1 VLCNGVVR
9 ADTWLEVFVN
19 EMSVDAVAI
28 SGLHKSYRK
37 NYRSKPRPALD
48 GLELH
53 IAAGGRVHGF
63 LGPNGSGKTTTLRVL
78 LGLVQPDAGE
88 VRILGHRVPRELP
101 VAIARVGSLVEEP
114 KFFGAFTGRRNL
126 ELLADFADLPRTR
139 VDAVLDTVGLA
150 DRADERVKGYSLG
163 MRQRLGI
170 AAALLKSPTLL
181 ILDEP
186 SNGLDPAGIREIRTL
201 LRQLADDG
209 VTVVLSSHLLAE
221 VQQICDEVTII
232 SHGRVVR
239 TGPVTEVLAPDGSA
253 GRLRVGLDDL
263 ATGLQVLRAAGL
275 SVRRD
280 GAGLL
285 VEGVDSPTI
294 VTRLLAEQGLYVSEL
309 HTETADLEEVF
320 LSLTEDAAALGV
332 TTPEASA

>member
-1 VLCNGVVR
+1 
-9 ADTWLEVFVN
+9 
-19 EMSVDAVAI
+19 
-28 SGLHKSYRK
+28 
-37 NYRSKPRPALD
+37 
-48 GLELH
+48 
-53 IAAGGRVHGF
+53 
-63 LGPNGSGKTTTLRVL
+63 
-78 LGLVQPDAGE
+78 
-88 VRILGHRVPRELP
+88 
-101 VAIARVGSLVEEP
+101 
-114 KFFGAFTGRRNL
+114 
-126 ELLADFADLPRTR
+126 
-139 VDAVLDTVGLA
+139 
-150 DRADERVKGYSLG
+150 

>member
-1 VLCNGVVR
+1 
-9 ADTWLEVFVN
+9 
-19 EMSVDAVAI
+19 VDQIAAAVEI
-28 SGLHKSYRK
+28 TGLHKSYRK
-37 NYRSKPRPALD
+37 NFRSKPRPALD
-48 GLELH
+48 GLDLH

-78 LGLVQPDAGE
+78 LGLVQSDAGE
-88 VRILGHRVPRELP
+88 VRILGHQVPGELP
-101 VAIARVGSLVEEP
+101 AAISRIGSLVEEP
-114 KFFGAFTGRRNL
+114 KFFRAFTGRRNL
-126 ELLADFADLPRTR
+126 ELLSDLAQLPRTR
-139 VDAVLDTVGLA
+139 VNAVLDIVGLA

-239 TGPVTEVLAPDGSA
+239 TGPVAEVLAPEGGA

-263 ATGLQVLRAAGL
+263 ESGLQVLRAAGL

-280 GAGLL
+280 GTGLL
-285 VEGVDSPTI
+285 VEGVDLPST
-294 VTRLLAEQGLYVSEL
+294 VTKVLADNGLYPSEL
-309 HTETADLEEVF
+309 HTEIADLEDVF
-320 LSLTEDAAALGV
+320 LFLTDDSPVPSATSPE
-332 TTPEASA
+332 TPA

>member
-1 VLCNGVVR
+1 
-9 ADTWLEVFVN
+9 VFVN
-19 EMSVDAVAI
+19 EMSAAAVEI

-37 NYRSKPRPALD
+37 NLRSKPRPALD

-78 LGLVQPDAGE
+78 LGLVRPDAGE

-101 VAIARVGSLVEEP
+101 AAIARVGSLVEEP

-126 ELLADFADLPRTR
+126 ELLADLADLPRTR
-139 VDAVLDTVGLA
+139 VDAVLDIVGLA
-150 DRADERVKGYSLG
+150 GRADERVKGYSLG

-239 TGPVTEVLAPDGSA
+239 TGPVAEVLAPDGSA

-263 ATGLQVLRAAGL
+263 VTGLQVLRAAGL

-285 VEGVDSPTI
+285 VEGVDSPTT
-294 VTRLLAEQGLYVSEL
+294 VSRVLAEQGLYVSEL
-309 HTETADLEEVF
+309 HTETADLEDVF

-332 TTPEASA
+332 TAPEASA

>member
-1 VLCNGVVR
+1 
-9 ADTWLEVFVN
+9 
-19 EMSVDAVAI
+19 MSEQSAAAVEI

-37 NYRSKPRPALD
+37 NLRSKPRPALD

-78 LGLVQPDAGE
+78 LGLIRADAGE
-88 VRILGHRVPRELP
+88 VRILGHRVPG
-101 VAIARVGSLVEEP
+101 GSLVEEP
-114 KFFGAFTGRRNL
+114 KFFAAFTGRRNL
-126 ELLADFADLPRTR
+126 ELLADLAGLPSAR
-139 VDAVLDTVGLA
+139 VDAVLETVGLA
-150 DRADERVKGYSLG
+150 DRSDERVKGYSLG

-209 VTVVLSSHLLAE
+209 VTVLLSSHLLAE
-221 VQQICDEVTII
+221 VQQVCDEVTII

-239 TGPVTEVLAPDGSA
+239 SGPVAEVLAPDGGA

-263 ATGLQVLRAAGL
+263 VTGLQVLRAAGF

-280 GAGLL
+280 GAALL
-285 VEGVDSPTI
+285 VEGADLPATI
-294 VTRLLAEQGLYVSEL
+294 TRVLSEQGLYVSEL
-309 HTETADLEEVF
+309 HTEIADLEDVF
-320 LSLTEDAAALGV
+320 LFLTDDSAERGV
-332 TTPEASA
+332 TAPQASA

>member
-1 VLCNGVVR
+1 MASAVPGSGV
-9 ADTWLEVFVN
+9 FMI
-19 EMSVDAVAI
+19 EMPAAAVEI

-37 NYRSKPRPALD
+37 NFRSKPRAALD
-48 GLELH
+48 GLDLH

-78 LGLVQPDAGE
+78 LGLIRPDAGE
-88 VRILGHRVPRELP
+88 VRLLGHQVPGELP
-101 VAIARVGSLVEEP
+101 RAVGRVGSLVEEP
-114 KFFGAFTGRRNL
+114 KFFWAFTGRRNL
-126 ELLADFADLPRTR
+126 ELLAKLTDLPDMR
-139 VDAVLDTVGLA
+139 VEAVLATVGLA

-201 LRQLADDG
+201 LRKLADDG

-239 TGPVTEVLAPDGSA
+239 TGPVSEVLAPDGSA
-253 GRLRVGLDDL
+253 GRLRVGLADL
-263 ATGLQVLRAAGL
+263 ESGLQVLRSAGL

-285 VEGVDSPTI
+285 VEGVNSPST
-294 VTRLLAEQGLYVSEL
+294 VSRVLAEQGLYVSEL
-309 HTETADLEEVF
+309 HTETADLEDVF
-320 LSLTEDAAALGV
+320 LSLTEDAVGFGS
-332 TTPEASA
+332 TSPEASE